1 MKLTET
7 QIKEYEDKGFLIIK
21 GVLSPDEIAAYKK
34 RSREMILGDLPPGAE
49 KTVVRDVRVAKGL
62 YKPSDPEF
70 GVWKLLQPD
79 WHDALFE
86 KYPVTSN
93 LLDVCE
99 GVLGPD
105 IKAFLTMMIY
115 KPPQI
120 EANHPFHQD
129 AYYFAFGPHDLI
141 MGTWVALDPT
151 DEENG
156 TLAVIPGSHKMELL
170 DHDAPRGDVVNFGVF
185 GAEGYEDAPHPQEVP
200 LRFQPGDGVFFHSR
214 LLHRSGPNRSK
225 DRHRR
230 VMTMHCAS
238 AKCTFEG
245 ELLPQ
250 LKMRLVRGH
259 EYAGCI

>member
-1 MKLTET
+1 MKLSEA
-7 QIKEYEDKGFLIIK
+7 QKQEYDEKGFLVVKNI
-21 GVLSPDEIAAYKK
+21 LTPAEIDLYKA
-34 RSREMILGDLPPGAE
+34 RAREFALGHVPPGAE
-49 KTVVRDVRVAKGL
+49 KMVVRDVRVAKGL
-62 YKPSDPEF
+62 FVPSDPEF

-79 WHDALFE
+79 WHDPLFA
-86 KYPVTSN
+86 KYPETPA

-99 GVLGPD
+99 GLIGPD

-120 EANHPFHQD
+120 EADHPFHQD
-129 AYYFAFGPHDLI
+129 AFYFSFGPHDAI
-141 MGTWVALDPT
+141 CGTWVALDPT

-156 TLAVIPGSHKMELL
+156 TLVVVPGSHRMELV
-170 DHDAPRGDVVNFGVF
+170 DHDTPRGDVVNFGVF
-185 GAEGYEDAPHPQEVP
+185 GAKGFEGTHPDEIA
-200 LRFQPGDGVFFHSR
+200 LRLDPGDGAFFHSR
-214 LLHRSGPNRSK
+214 TLHRTGPNRSK

-230 VMTMHCAS
+230 VLTMHCAS